1 MKNINRKILITM
13 IVMIGLFMSSA
24 NVLAE
29 TTATI
34 EIEPLEP
41 KRFDTV
47 TFTVSITS
55 DENIQ
60 AVHLITHECR
70 QGLCYADEEV
80 SLVQSG
86 DDYTGQYTYSHDDSI
101 YIEYWVNVDTDQE
114 NDVSVTDVLRT
125 YLDTSSSNGDTNGD
139 SEDNGSPGFE
149 LFTLLIAIVV
159 GVLLVK
165 RKRSR

>member
-34 EIEPLEP
+34 EIDPEEPT
-41 KRFDTV
+41 RMDTV
-47 TFTVSITS
+47 TFTVNITS

-60 AVHLITHECR
+60 DIHLITHECR
-70 QGLCYADEEV
+70 QGMCYADEEV
-80 SLVQSG
+80 TLTESG

-101 YIEYWVNVDTDQE
+101 YIEYWVNIDTDQE
-114 NDVSVTDVLRT
+114 NDVQVTDVIHTDLNIE
-125 YLDTSSSNGDTNGD
+125 SNNGGSNGDSD
-139 SEDNGSPGFE
+139 DNNTPGFE
-149 LFTLLIAIVV
+149 LFTLLIAIVI

-165 RKRSR
+165 RKR